1 MIHMEGINIL
11 RSLPHSEYRL
21 NPRPN
26 VSIKV
31 KGKVKK
37 ITFLEE
43 SMRMYEKG

>member
-11 RSLPHSEYRL
+11 RSLPHSKYRL

-31 KGKVKK
+31 RGKVKK
-37 ITFLEE
+37 KNYIF
-43 SMRMYEKG
+43 RRKYENV